1 MQPPPPKNVGL
12 MLLAGVSPIF
22 SQSARSAVPNPPPK
36 VVKDVPA
43 DAPMFGRRGLWFSAG
58 LGAGSTSIHC
68 KICEGELGSR
78 GTAGYAR
85 MGTTINGR
93 LLVGAELNGWLRSSE
108 EGNQRVI
115 ALTGNGYWYP
125 NPRHGYFFKGGL
137 GLSRYKQWATDQNN
151 DKVSTGIST
160 GGLTAQVGTGY
171 EVRVNPR
178 MSFVPYFN
186 LVGTAQGGLSTERT
200 DDTHFERNKLP
211 NRANVLMLQLGLG
224 VTWH

>member
-1 MQPPPPKNVGL
+1 MNRVIASVGVAFLVGAGPVLGQAARASVPPPPAKT
-12 MLLAGVSPIF
+12 ATP
-22 SQSARSAVPNPPPK
+22 
-36 VVKDVPA
+36 VPA
-43 DAPMFGRRGLWFSAG
+43 DAPVFARQGLWFSVG

-68 KICEGELGSR
+68 QICAGDLGSR

-93 LLVGAELNGWLRSSE
+93 LLVGAELNGWLRGSE
-108 EGNQRVI
+108 GGNQRVV

-125 NPRHGYFFKGGL
+125 NPRHGYYLKGGL
-137 GLSRYKQWATDQNN
+137 GLARYKQWTTDRNN
-151 DKVSTGIST
+151 AKVSTGIST

-171 EVRVNPR
+171 EMRVNPK
-178 MSFVPYFN
+178 MSFVPYLN
-186 LVGTAQGGLSTERT
+186 LVGTAQGALATERN
-200 DDTHFERNKLP
+200 DGTHFERNQLP